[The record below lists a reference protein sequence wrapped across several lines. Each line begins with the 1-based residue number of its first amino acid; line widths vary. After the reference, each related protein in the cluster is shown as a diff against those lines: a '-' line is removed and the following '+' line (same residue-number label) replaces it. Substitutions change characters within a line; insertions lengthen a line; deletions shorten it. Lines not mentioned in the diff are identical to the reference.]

1 VLTQES
7 FQDRLTSFAI
17 KTICV
22 SSAICAS
29 HLLSEDNPAY
39 PVQPDNL
46 VYAIYT
52 SGSTGKPK
60 GVMNTHRGICNR
72 LLWMQDTYQLTQED
86 RVLQK
91 TPFGF
96 DVSVWEFFWSL
107 LTGARLIIA
116 RPGGHFDPSYLRT
129 LIAEQQVTI
138 LHFVPSM
145 LQAFLWDE
153 PAGEIPHLENCR
165 SLRRVIC
172 SGEAL
177 SVELQARFFARVA
190 EDVELHNLYGP
201 TEAAIDVTFWQCQS
215 GSQDTLVPIGCPIA
229 NTQIYLLDSNLSP
242 VPVGVPGEL
251 YIGGEG
257 LARGY
262 WRRPDLTAERFVPH
276 PFVGTG
282 SEPCTIPTG
291 PHLGERLYRT
301 GDLARYRP
309 DGTIEYLGRVD
320 HQIKLRGH
328 RIELEEIEAVVSQ
341 HPDVRECVVVLRD
354 EDEIGKYLVA
364 YVVPMTGAGS
374 ESSTAPTVSALQAY
388 LRQHLPDY
396 MVPPSV
402 IFLETLP
409 LTPNG
414 KVDRKALPVPERSRV
429 LEGTEMVA
437 PQTPL
442 QEQLALI
449 WAGLL
454 HVSQV
459 GIHDNFFEL
468 GGHSLLATQLMARLR
483 TQFQVEI
490 PLRSLFEKPTI
501 AEMALAIEQMQH
513 EILRQ
518 TENEVLAQMLIK
530 MGGLSEDEMQAIF
543 TDDLN
548 V

>member
-1 VLTQES
+1 
-7 FQDRLTSFAI
+7 
-17 KTICV
+17 
-22 SSAICAS
+22 
-29 HLLSEDNPAY
+29 
-39 PVQPDNL
+39 
-46 VYAIYT
+46 
-52 SGSTGKPK
+52 
-60 GVMNTHRGICNR
+60 
-72 LLWMQDTYQLTQED
+72 
-86 RVLQK
+86 
-91 TPFGF
+91 
-96 DVSVWEFFWSL
+96 
-107 LTGARLIIA
+107 
-116 RPGGHFDPSYLRT
+116 
-129 LIAEQQVTI
+129 
-138 LHFVPSM
+138 
-145 LQAFLWDE
+145 
-153 PAGEIPHLENCR
+153 
-165 SLRRVIC
+165 
-172 SGEAL
+172 
-177 SVELQARFFARVA
+177 
-190 EDVELHNLYGP
+190 
-201 TEAAIDVTFWQCQS
+201 
-215 GSQDTLVPIGCPIA
+215 
-229 NTQIYLLDSNLSP
+229 
-242 VPVGVPGEL
+242 
-251 YIGGEG
+251 
-257 LARGY
+257 
-262 WRRPDLTAERFVPH
+262 
-276 PFVGTG
+276 
-282 SEPCTIPTG
+282 
-291 PHLGERLYRT
+291 
-301 GDLARYRP
+301 
-309 DGTIEYLGRVD
+309 
-320 HQIKLRGH
+320 
-328 RIELEEIEAVVSQ
+328 
-341 HPDVRECVVVLRD
+341 
-354 EDEIGKYLVA
+354 
-364 YVVPMTGAGS
+364 
-374 ESSTAPTVSALQAY
+374 
-388 LRQHLPDY
+388 